1 MRKNILF
8 FLALF
13 LSSAALWATSK
24 PLNYHLKTTLTSS
37 SSKEFQFKM
46 EQDIELECTFT
57 SISPIDQ
64 FPEKIT
70 LYFKSIN
77 ATLSYQN
84 QLVSLNTDNDE
95 KDNIEFQL
103 LKQLLHKPIEI
114 EINRNLSFKN
124 YSDHF
129 KRLEQNPIAKNNF
142 IHLDLLK
149 QIVAMIC
156 TPLEPDLSTFTIHP
170 TFVAP
175 SSVII
180 HPTLLEQKEMNTL
193 SAAQPFH
200 HENRTPTQILQ
211 LDGHLQ
217 VECSWNP
224 KKFYTQKYMLKQ
236 HATETGDHKLLID
249 PLTLDSQLIL
259 TLNDN

>member
-8 FLALF
+8 FLILI
-13 LSSAALWATSK
+13 LSLATLEATSK
-24 PLNYHLKTTLTSS
+24 PLHYHLQTTLTSS
-37 SSKEFQFKM
+37 AKEFQFDM
-46 EQDIELECTFT
+46 VQDIELECIFT

-77 ATLSYQN
+77 AVLSYQN
-84 QLVSLNTDNDE
+84 QQISLNTADDE

-114 EINRNLSFKN
+114 ELNRNLSFKS

-149 QIVAMIC
+149 QIVTMIC
-156 TPLEPDLSTFTIHP
+156 TPLESDLSTLTIHP
-170 TFVAP
+170 TFAP
-175 SSVII
+175 QSTII
-180 HPTLLEQKEMNTL
+180 LHPTLSEQKGGTTL
-193 SAAQPFH
+193 SANQPFH
-200 HENRTPTQILQ
+200 HEHQTPNQILQ
-211 LDGHLQ
+211 LDGQLQ
-217 VECSWNP
+217 LECFWNP

-236 HATETGDHKLLID
+236 HATETLDYKLLGE
-249 PLTLDSQLIL
+249 PLTLDSQLTL
-259 TLNDN
+259 TLNEN

>member
-1 MRKNILF
+1 MLF
-8 FLALF
+8 FLILF
-13 LSSAALWATSK
+13 LSTATLWTNSK
-24 PLNYHLKTTLTSS
+24 PLNYHLQTILTSS
-37 SSKEFQFKM
+37 AKEFQFNI
-46 EQDIELECTFT
+46 EQDIDFECTFT

-77 ATLSYQN
+77 AILSYQN
-84 QLVSLNTDNDE
+84 QQISLNTSDDE

-114 EINRNLSFKN
+114 ELNRNLSFKS

-156 TPLEPDLSTFTIHP
+156 TPLESDLSTFTIHP
-170 TFVAP
+170 TFAP
-175 SSVII
+175 QSTII
-180 HPTLLEQKEMNTL
+180 LHPTLSEQKGVTIL
-193 SAAQPFH
+193 AADQPFH
-200 HENRTPTQILQ
+200 HEHRTSTQVLQ
-211 LDGHLQ
+211 LDGQLQ
-217 VECSWNP
+217 LECFWNP

-236 HATETGDHKLLID
+236 HATETLDHKLLDD
-249 PLTLDSQLIL
+249 PLTLDSQLTL